1 MDRRQF
7 LGGVT
12 GAGVSISLPADIL
25 SNDLPSDITALGA
38 SELSA
43 AIRQRHVSCSEV
55 MGAYLKRIRTYN
67 PVYNA
72 IVSMVD
78 ENELIRQA
86 AVADRAL
93 DNDEYWGWMHGMP
106 HAIKNLSD
114 AKGIETSQG
123 SPIFAGTIAQE
134 DDLHVARIRAQ
145 GAIFIGKTNTPEFG
159 LGSQS
164 YNPVHGVTKC
174 AYDPVLT
181 AGGSSGGAACG
192 MATHMLPIA
201 DGSDMM
207 GSLRNPG
214 AFNNVIGFRPS
225 QGRVP
230 SVPKND
236 LFYQQL
242 STSGPM
248 GRNVEDTIRLLSSMA
263 GYDSRSP
270 LSRQDQLPSYDA
282 YSAADLGGYKISW
295 LGNYDGHL
303 AMEPGVLELCMSA
316 LSSLT
321 TYGVIVEDC
330 KPDYDMSRLWQ
341 TWLTLRHWALSDI
354 KELYDDPEHRKLLK
368 PEVAWEYEGSIG
380 MTAKELF
387 EAALA
392 RSDWYSALHRLFEK
406 FDVIALPTAQLFPFN
421 ADIHWPKSV
430 AGRKMD
436 TYHRWMEVVIGGT
449 LSGLPVINLPAGFDN
464 QGRPMGIQFIGRM
477 GQDQKVLEFAMAY
490 EGVTDYLNRRPH
502 LHTENAPTGT

>member
-1 MDRRQF
+1 MHRREF
-7 LGGVT
+7 LGGATV
-12 GAGVSISLPADIL
+12 AGFSISLPADIL

-55 MGAYLKRIRTYN
+55 MEAYLKRIRTYN

-72 IVSMVD
+72 IVSMAD
-78 ENELIRQA
+78 ENRLLDQA
-86 AVADRAL
+86 LAADHAL
-93 DNDEYWGWMHGMP
+93 DKGEYWGWMHGMP
-106 HAIKNLSD
+106 HAIKDLSD
-114 AKGIETSQG
+114 AKGMETSQG

-164 YNPVHGVTKC
+164 YNPVHGITKC
-174 AYDPVLT
+174 AYDPALT

-192 MATHMLPIA
+192 MASHMLPIA

-282 YSAADLGGYKISW
+282 YSAADLGEYRIGW
-295 LGNYDGHL
+295 LGNYDGYL
-303 AMEPGVLELCMSA
+303 AMEPGVLELCLSA
-316 LSSLT
+316 LQGLT
-321 TYGVIVEDC
+321 TQGVIIEEC
-330 KPDYDMSRLWQ
+330 MPDYELSRLWQ
-341 TWLTLRHWALSDI
+341 TWLTFRHWALSDI
-354 KELYDDPEHRKLLK
+354 QELYADPETRKLLK
-368 PEVAWEYEGSIG
+368 PEVIWEYEGSIG
-380 MTAKELF
+380 LTAADLF

-392 RSDWYSALHRLFEK
+392 RSDWYRALLKLFDN
-406 FDVIALPTAQLFPFN
+406 FDILAIPTAQLFPFD
-421 ADIHWPKSV
+421 AEMHWPKQIS
-430 AGRKMD
+430 GRKMD
-436 TYHRWMEVVIGGT
+436 TYHRWMEVVITGT
-449 LSGLPVINLPAGFDN
+449 LSGLPVINLPAGFDAA
-464 QGRPMGIQFIGRM
+464 GRPMGIQFIGRM
-477 GQDQKVLEFAMAY
+477 GQDKEVLEFAMAY
-490 EGVTDYLNRRPH
+490 EGVTDYLNQRPV
-502 LHTENAPTGT
+502 LQTESA

>member
-1 MDRRQF
+1 MHRREF
-7 LGGVT
+7 LGGATV
-12 GAGVSISLPADIL
+12 AGVSISLPTDIL

-55 MGAYLKRIRTYN
+55 MDAYLKRIRTYN

-72 IVSMVD
+72 IVSMAD
-78 ENELIRQA
+78 ENRLLDQA
-86 AVADRAL
+86 LAADHAL
-93 DNDEYWGWMHGMP
+93 DKGEYWGWMHGMP
-106 HAIKNLSD
+106 HAIKDLSD
-114 AKGIETSQG
+114 AKGMETSQG

-164 YNPVHGVTKC
+164 YNPVHGITKC
-174 AYDPVLT
+174 AYDPALT

-192 MATHMLPIA
+192 MASHMLPIA

-282 YSAADLGGYKISW
+282 YSAADLGGYRIGW
-295 LGNYDGHL
+295 LGNYDGYL
-303 AMEPGVLELCMSA
+303 AMEPGVLELCLSA
-316 LSSLT
+316 LQGLT
-321 TYGVIVEDC
+321 TQGVIIEEC
-330 KPDYDMSRLWQ
+330 MPDYELSRLWQ
-341 TWLTLRHWALSDI
+341 TWLTFRHWALSDI
-354 KELYDDPEHRKLLK
+354 QELYADPEIRKLLK
-368 PEVAWEYEGSIG
+368 PEVIWEYEGSIG
-380 MTAKELF
+380 LTAADLF

-392 RSDWYSALHRLFEK
+392 RSDWYRALLELFES
-406 FDVIALPTAQLFPFN
+406 FDILAIPTAQLFPFD
-421 ADIHWPKSV
+421 AEIHWPKEI

-436 TYHRWMEVVIGGT
+436 TYHRWMEVVITGT
-449 LSGLPVINLPAGFDN
+449 LSGLPVINLPAGFDAA
-464 QGRPMGIQFIGRM
+464 GRPMGIQFIGRM
-477 GQDQKVLEFAMAY
+477 GQDKEVLEFAMAY
-490 EGVTDYLNRRPH
+490 EGVTDYLNQRPV
-502 LHTENAPTGT
+502 LQAESA